1 MAESRWIDR
10 LTLDGTWS
18 GNLYDFY
25 HLVYQKLTL
34 NLKIPFSL
42 ENGIRKDESPVHIAL
57 REALVNNLVH
67 ADYSERASIL
77 IVKRSDM
84 FGFRNPGLMRIPV
97 EIALAGGESDCRNRN
112 LHKMFRLVGLG
123 EEAGSGIPKIVDS
136 WRSQH
141 WVLPKL
147 HESSRPYNQTLLELR
162 MVDLLPTDVINLL
175 RERFGDTLD
184 QLGSD
189 ERMALALAATERTVN
204 HPRLCALSSTH
215 PADITRM
222 LRRLTQ
228 KGMLSS
234 EGNGRA
240 TVYFLKGQPVLMPD
254 AVFGPSPL
262 SPSSSVLSPSSSVS
276 GTQRDKEG
284 RLLTD
289 KLPHPVID
297 ELEALSPSFRTHLE
311 RLAEAPRQK
320 RKLPRADLNETIEKV
335 CQGHYF
341 TLQALASLLR
351 RKPIALRNEYL
362 APMVRADVLRLAFPT
377 TPTHER
383 QAYTANTEGGESPC
397 SD

>member
-1 MAESRWIDR
+1 MLAEQVEESRDSRILFGYDLDDLNYETLRAYRQAFSSRTPAHPWNSLEEREFLKKIGAWQFDRDSGRSGLTLAGLLMFGQMTSIQEELSYYKLDYQERPEAMAENRWIDR

-57 REALVNNLVH
+57 REALVNTLVH

-240 TVYFLKGQPVLMPD
+240 TVYFLKGQPVL
-254 AVFGPSPL
+254 
-262 SPSSSVLSPSSSVS
+262 
-276 GTQRDKEG
+276 R
-284 RLLTD
+284 
-289 KLPHPVID
+289 
-297 ELEALSPSFRTHLE
+297 
-311 RLAEAPRQK
+311 APQ
-320 RKLPRADLNETIEKV
+320 
-335 CQGHYF
+335 F
-341 TLQALASLLR
+341 
-351 RKPIALRNEYL
+351 
-362 APMVRADVLRLAFPT
+362 
-377 TPTHER
+377 
-383 QAYTANTEGGESPC
+383 
-397 SD
+397 